1 MALFSQQTG
10 SLGIFNPADGRRF
23 SKRKTVGERLSLRLG
38 SAESSGESCGWR
50 YETGGGQDGMD
61 GRPVAPE

>member
-1 MALFSQQTG
+1 MGEG
-10 SLGIFNPADGRRF
+10 SPRGRL
-23 SKRKTVGERLSLRLG
+23 GERLSLRLG

-50 YETGGGQDGMD
+50 YETGGGQDRMD